1 MPRSKRSKVVS
12 LTKTAKKTLDHKKKL
27 VDSIRNSIDE
37 YQYVWLF
44 SVGDMRNDGLQ
55 DVRKAWKGTGRIIYG
70 KNKVVA
76 KALGESIET
85 EYKEGLVQIAKRLK
99 GPVGLFLTSWEP
111 KETVEWFEEFSRPA
125 FARMGGIAP
134 KTITLKAGPVL
145 NFEDEP
151 FPHSMEPQ
159 LRSCG
164 LGTKLVKGVPTI
176 EEDYVVCKKGEKL
189 SAEKAR
195 LLLLLGHMLATFRVK
210 LGSHWSEKE
219 GFVEGD
225 DLSPD
230 AESKGDA
237 EDGEDAAMEE

>member
-1 MPRSKRSKVVS
+1 VS
-12 LTKTAKKTLDHKKKL
+12 LTKTAKKTLDHKKAL
-27 VDSIRNSIDE
+27 VDSIRDSIDANT
-37 YQYVWLF
+37 YVWLF

-85 EYKEGLVQIAKRLK
+85 EYKEGLVQLAKVRYISMPRLSTSLTPFSLQRLK

-111 KETVEWFEEFSRPA
+111 KETLEWFNDFSRPA
-125 FARMGGIAP
+125 FARMGATAT
-134 KTITLKAGPVL
+134 KTITLEAGPVL
-145 NFEDEP
+145 NFEGEP

-176 EEDYVVCKKGEKL
+176 EESYVVCKKGEKL

-195 LLLLLGHMLATFRVK
+195 LLLLLGHMLAV
-210 LGSHWSEKE
+210 S
-219 GFVEGD
+219 GFMLRLQGLLLILHRR
-225 DLSPD
+225 LS
-230 AESKGDA
+230 A
-237 EDGEDAAMEE
+237 